1 MERRQAVKGSI
12 STLIACD
19 FMAKKVDEY
28 SQGSGGS
35 QRWKSLELDFPV
47 RPQTSPL
54 PLSALHPLEAQPQLS
69 PHYSSVVLKQSYYCK
84 SHDEQIWV
92 LCTPLTHTQ
101 LQAGVEGT

>member
-1 MERRQAVKGSI
+1 
-12 STLIACD
+12 
-19 FMAKKVDEY
+19 MAKKVDEY

-69 PHYSSVVLKQSYYCK
+69 FSPLLFRSAKAELLL
-84 SHDEQIWV
+84 QI
-92 LCTPLTHTQ
+92 P
-101 LQAGVEGT
+101 